1 MLLAG
6 LLGSEGREQVL
17 QYILARDSGYGRE
30 IAGFFGSNPSAIQK
44 QLELL
49 EVESILVSKKQGRT
63 LVYSLNPRY
72 FLLEELTA
80 LLTKARD
87 AYKPEL
93 LDNLIKDRK
102 RPRRN
107 GKPL

>member
-6 LLGSEGREQVL
+6 IFGSEGREQAL

-30 IAGFFGSNPSAIQK
+30 IASFFGSNPSAIQK

-49 EVESILVSKKQGRT
+49 ELESVLVSKRLGRT
-63 LVYSLNPRY
+63 LVYSFNPRY
-72 FLLEELTA
+72 FLLAELSA
-80 LLTKARD
+80 LLLKARE

-93 LDNLIKDRK
+93 LDSLTKDRR